1 MRYVYASLGLL
12 CVGLALLGIALPL
25 LPTVPFLLLASFFFA
40 KSSERMHNWLI
51 SHAIFGPMIL
61 DWREHGAIRPAA
73 KKAATASVAA
83 VFMISVLFGAPSHVL
98 VIQLVV
104 LGGVMVFIWT
114 RPNG

>member
-1 MRYVYASLGLL
+1 MRWSSIAWYRSPALANCPFPSAGQLL
-12 CVGLALLGIALPL
+12 
-25 LPTVPFLLLASFFFA
+25 FA